1 MIRALAKP
9 VLNRA
14 VLVRSIL
21 AAVTLAAPLATA
33 GAALVPSPAHAAGA
47 SDDEA
52 ERLARWKEIQK
63 SIFGDKTISA
73 TDSLVKV
80 DAPVRAMDASLVP
93 ITLTMPEKDRVAAVH
108 LIIDDNPSPYAA
120 HIAFGPGADAG
131 EIKLR
136 VRVNNYTNIHAVVET
151 RDGQLFETT
160 KFVKA
165 SGGCSAPMGMS
176 DEEAMKGM
184 GDMKLKFAEAQPGR
198 PVEATLM
205 IRHPN
210 FSGMQMN
217 QITRDYTPARYINK
231 IAITRGDKT
240 VLTLDGD
247 ISISSNPVINFGL
260 QPGGQGPIKVVASDN
275 QNGRWEHSFTAPSA
289 TN

>member
-1 MIRALAKP
+1 MPSSLAKP
-9 VLNRA
+9 VL
-14 VLVRSIL
+14 LRSLL
-21 AAVTLAAPLATA
+21 AALTLGLPLATA
-33 GAALVPSPAHAAGA
+33 GSVLTAGTVRAAGA
-47 SDDEA
+47 SDDES

-63 SIFGDKTISA
+63 SIFGDRQIAA

-80 DAPVRAMDASLVP
+80 DAPVRALDASLVP
-93 ITLTMPEKDRVAAVH
+93 ITLTMPEKDRVAGLH

-120 HIAFGPGADAG
+120 HIAFGPGADPS

-151 RDGQLFETT
+151 KDGQLFEAT

-184 GDMKLKFAEAQPGR
+184 GDMKMKFAEGQPGH

-217 QITRDYTPARYINK
+217 QVTRDYTPARYINK
-231 IAITRGDKT
+231 VAITRGDQT
-240 VLTLDGD
+240 ILTLDGD
-247 ISISSNPVINFGL
+247 ISIASNPVLNFALRPDGR
-260 QPGGQGPIKVVASDN
+260 GPIKVVASDN